1 MYESFVCDCSLVSR
15 VQFFL
20 SFCRLDWRVR
30 AMDDDE
36 RSPLPPV
43 TSDKSSTSRLTVS
56 LFRFYYVVVVVVV
69 LSQHTRLLNF
79 IIYFVGS

>member
-1 MYESFVCDCSLVSR
+1 
-15 VQFFL
+15 
-20 SFCRLDWRVR
+20 
-30 AMDDDE
+30 MDDDE

-79 IIYFVGS
+79 VIYFVGS